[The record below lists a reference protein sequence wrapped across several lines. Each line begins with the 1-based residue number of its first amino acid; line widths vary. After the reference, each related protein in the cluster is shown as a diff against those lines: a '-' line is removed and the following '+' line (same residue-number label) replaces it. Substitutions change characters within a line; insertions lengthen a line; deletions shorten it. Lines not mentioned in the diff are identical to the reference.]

1 MKKHIQTES
10 YIDQLQTLIILKN
23 FMNERYE
30 EEDCEILYTT
40 DNGYPSVVFCGG
52 IYEVSII
59 PVDYKQGLEGE
70 VMFIASV
77 GNELV
82 KFSSLIDAVGNELV
96 KFSSLI
102 DAVESFYSC
111 IDEAIKQAA

>member
-1 MKKHIQTES
+1 M
-10 YIDQLQTLIILKN
+10 
-23 FMNERYE
+23 
-30 EEDCEILYTT
+30 
-40 DNGYPSVVFCGG
+40 FCGG

-59 PVDYKQGLEGE
+59 PVDLNIGLEGE

-77 GNELV
+77 GYELV
-82 KFSSLIDAVGNELV
+82 RFP
-96 KFSSLI
+96 SLI

>member
-1 MKKHIQTES
+1 MKKKTARS
-10 YIDQLQTLIILKN
+10 
-23 FMNERYE
+23 F
-30 EEDCEILYTT
+30 YTT

-82 KFSSLIDAVGNELV
+82 KFP
-96 KFSSLI
+96 SLI

>member
-1 MKKHIQTES
+1 MKKYIQTES

-30 EEDCEILYTT
+30 EENCEILYTT

-52 IYEVSII
+52 VYEVSII

-82 KFSSLIDAVGNELV
+82 KFP
-96 KFSSLI
+96 SLI